1 MILVNRE
8 NMTNPLAQYL
18 TESREEL
25 KKVTWPKRD
34 ELVRLTLVVLG
45 LSTVTAVYLGV
56 LDSILSRLVTLVIS
70 LRK

>member
-1 MILVNRE
+1 
-8 NMTNPLAQYL
+8 MTNPLAQYL